1 MKSEKIVVCGGGF
14 IGGHLVADLLR
25 QGKKICS
32 VVLRLEIF
40 FGYQSA
46 VDVAALGDERSGN
59 VDLV

>member
-1 MKSEKIVVCGGGF
+1 
-14 IGGHLVADLLR
+14 
-25 QGKKICS
+25 
-32 VVLRLEIF
+32 LRLEIF